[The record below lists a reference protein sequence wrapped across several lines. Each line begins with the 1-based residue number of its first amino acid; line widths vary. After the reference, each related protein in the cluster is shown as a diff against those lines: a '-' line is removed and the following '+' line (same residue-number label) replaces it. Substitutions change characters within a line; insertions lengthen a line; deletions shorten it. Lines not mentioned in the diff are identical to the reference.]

1 MKYYCKNCGQYVE
14 DDYIEK
20 SACPH
25 CGYEEIDGYR
35 IIDGCCGK
43 CGKHLTKTEIKYRRC
58 MECDAQFVEAKK
70 YNPTYTQ
77 RKRAIAIFGVVG
89 SIIIILN
96 IKTIITT
103 IMELGAL
110 AIFLGIG
117 YGILS
122 ILAKLRQMEIRA
134 KYDFYHDAIKDSPY
148 YKEKHDIDD

>member
-20 SACPH
+20 SVCPH

-43 CGKHLTKTEIKYRRC
+43 CGKHLTNTEIKYRRC
-58 MECDAQFVEAKK
+58 MECDTQFVEAKK

-77 RKRAIAIFGVVG
+77 RKRAMVIFGIIG
-89 SIIIILN
+89 SVIIILN

-110 AIFLGIG
+110 AIFLGVG
-117 YGILS
+117 YAVLS

-134 KYDFYHDAIKDSPY
+134 KYDFYHDAIKDSSY
-148 YKEKHDIDD
+148 YKEKHNIDD